1 MEVPADKV
9 TWPLMYKSLGNDL
22 NALYDNIKNSNKII
36 TQFLIEKG
44 IDEKE
49 IRH

>member
-22 NALYDNIKNSNKII
+22 VSLYEQINRTNRTIVD
-36 TQFLIEKG
+36 FLKS
-44 IDEKE
+44 K
-49 IRH
+49 RAV